1 MMLQNDSSLTAIMFL
16 LPSLLTTRYDG
27 LCKRSE
33 QAGYYSDMSPLFL
46 CTTVTSMMTVMK
58 MLLSSGIIVAHYLQ
72 SISPALALGGE
83 LVYHRRPGEEGAVTS
98 LMGRYTGETH
108 SDPHHLTFC

>member
-16 LPSLLTTRYDG
+16 LPSLLITWP
-27 LCKRSE
+27 KQSE
-33 QAGYYSDMSPLFL
+33 QAGYYSDTSPLFL
-46 CTTVTSMMTVMK
+46 CSTVTSMMMK

>member
-1 MMLQNDSSLTAIMFL
+1 MFL
-16 LPSLLTTRYDG
+16 LPSLLITRYDG
-27 LCKRSE
+27 FCLQSE

-46 CTTVTSMMTVMK
+46 CSIVISMMT

-98 LMGRYTGETH
+98 LMGRYTGETL